1 VAASALL
8 FVQFWPL
15 GLCSLFYILIIYYH
29 SRGFP
34 CCINFQQ
41 NKICRNGVLI
51 CYFFHMHFRT
61 DSLWTGLNM
70 TNVFYV
76 QSVWG
81 LHGKTI
87 NNTKPS
93 LLKGNRGS
101 YFRHVILFIV
111 KSFKF
116 YCIYKL
122 EDPCCCSRNLRWHK
136 HSPIP
141 YQGTELF
148 LSASPKPCNLDSIY
162 LLEVHEA

>member
-1 VAASALL
+1 LL
-8 FVQFWPL
+8 YL
-15 GLCSLFYILIIYYH
+15 LS
-29 SRGFP
+29 
-34 CCINFQQ
+34 
-41 NKICRNGVLI
+41 ICRYEVVI
-51 CYFFHMHFRT
+51 CYFFICISGQIHCEQ
-61 DSLWTGLNM
+61 DYLNM
-70 TNVFYV
+70 INFFMSNLYESCTAR
-76 QSVWG
+76 
-81 LHGKTI
+81 L
-87 NNTKPS
+87 NNTEPS
-93 LLKGNRGS
+93 LLKGIRGS
-101 YFRHVILFIV
+101 YFRYAILFTV